1 MISYRL
7 TLHPLAKYPGPFLG
21 KITSLYDAYQGWT
34 GNRYRD
40 QFRCQQKYGN
50 VFRYG
55 PNFLLLQTPEALEEL
70 YQHAQSR
77 PVRKA
82 DNYYMNYTRGKVS
95 TAFMIDKDEHE
106 IKRKILG
113 KAFSERA
120 LKAQEPI
127 MVEQIDKWIAM
138 LGEGSSS
145 DQKGWSSPKNMA
157 TYANYL
163 TLDVLG
169 SLCFGKPFGL
179 MDGKLRDTFPN
190 VLFGRTKQMQSVST
204 PNVNFL
210 LC

>member
-7 TLHPLAKYPGPFLG
+7 TLHPLAKYPGPFLA
-21 KITSLYDAYQGWT
+21 KITSLYDAYQGWH
-34 GNRYRD
+34 GHRYQD

-55 PNFLLLQTPEALEEL
+55 PNFLIIQTPEALQEL
-70 YQHAQSR
+70 YLNAASR

-95 TAFMIDKDEHE
+95 TAFMIDKKEHVN
-106 IKRKILG
+106 KRKVLAN
-113 KAFSERA
+113 AFSERA
-120 LKAQEPI
+120 LKGQEPI
-127 MVEQIDKWIAM
+127 MVEQIDKWLAM
-138 LGEGSSS
+138 LGEGSSPAN
-145 DQKGWSSPKNMA
+145 KGWSSSKNMA

-169 SLCFGKPFGL
+169 SLCFGKAFGL

-190 VLFGRTKQMQSVST
+190 VLFGRTKQMQSVS
-204 PNVNFL
+204 
-210 LC
+210 